1 MVHLDLLL
9 LNLKKTKTI
18 QDKDSTMDTVK
29 LISEAVEEVE
39 YITEEKENGG
49 KNYKIRGIFMQ
60 ADIKNRNGRVYPME
74 VLDEEVRKYNK
85 NFIQQNRAFGELGHP
100 DGPTVN
106 LERVS
111 HMITSLKPD
120 GKNFIGEA
128 KIMDTPMGKI
138 VKNLMD
144 EGAKLGVS
152 SRGMGSLRQKGGAN
166 VVSDDFYLA
175 TAADIVADPSAPN
188 AFVEGIMEGKE
199 WVWNNGSLVEA
210 HVADLK
216 KKFDVKK
223 HQRQVNLEALEFA
236 KFLEKL

>member
-1 MVHLDLLL
+1 
-9 LNLKKTKTI
+9 
-18 QDKDSTMDTVK
+18 MDTVK

-39 YITEEKENGG
+39 YITEEKDDGG

-60 ADIKNRNGRVYPME
+60 ADIKNRNGRIYPME

-85 NFIQQNRAFGELGHP
+85 NFIEQKRAFGELGHP

-199 WVWNNGSLVEA
+199 WVWNNGALVEA

-236 KFLEKL
+236 RFLEKL

>member
-1 MVHLDLLL
+1 
-9 LNLKKTKTI
+9 
-18 QDKDSTMDTVK
+18 MDTVK

-60 ADIKNRNGRVYPME
+60 ADIKNRNGRLYPME
-74 VLDEEVRKYNK
+74 VLDEEVKKYNEK
-85 NFIQQNRAFGELGHP
+85 FIQQNRAFGELGHP

-138 VKNLMD
+138 VQNLMD

-152 SRGMGSLRQKGGAN
+152 SRGMGSLKQKGGAN

-199 WVWNNGSLVEA
+199 WVWNNGALVEA

-223 HQRQVNLEALEFA
+223 RQRQVNLEALEFA

>member
-1 MVHLDLLL
+1 
-9 LNLKKTKTI
+9 
-18 QDKDSTMDTVK
+18 MDTVK

-60 ADIKNRNGRVYPME
+60 ADIKNRNGRIYPME
-74 VLDEEVRKYNK
+74 VLDEEVKNYNK
-85 NFIQQNRAFGELGHP
+85 KFIKQNRAFGELGHP

-152 SRGMGSLRQKGGAN
+152 SRGMGSLKQKGGAN

-199 WVWNNGSLVEA
+199 WVWNNGALVEA

-216 KKFDVKK
+216 KRFDVKK